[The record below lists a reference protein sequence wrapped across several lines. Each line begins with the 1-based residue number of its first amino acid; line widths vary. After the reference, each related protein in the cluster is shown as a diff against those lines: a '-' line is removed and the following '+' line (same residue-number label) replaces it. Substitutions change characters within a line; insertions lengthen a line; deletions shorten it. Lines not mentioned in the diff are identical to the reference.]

1 MWKNFKI
8 YDIIYMVN
16 NMNSRMERYNFNYED
31 DTPSVD
37 SPSRVQRNNP
47 LYQDIKNS
55 DLSRVR
61 SDDNVRVIDNAGK
74 TIDIDKIRRY
84 VTEISEQPRSRR
96 KSVFVPVQENVR
108 HDESELKPKDYDLNS
123 VLEKAKQSR
132 EIDYDRE
139 RYKKLR
145 DTQYD
150 ILSKLDMYQTNEEK
164 EEDVLTMEDF
174 NTEEKTLIDLINTV
188 TIHNGDVNL
197 LEELMAEDGEE
208 TTLPIKEEAKRDDFR
223 SEFNEEHEDYGN
235 TTVSNL
241 LESISN
247 DPEIA
252 NSPLISTKPI
262 KKEDSNIQFDNNIG
276 VSQTQELVNLKGK
289 EVKADNS
296 FYTSSMSFSKE
307 DFEGFDEL
315 EKSVKKNGV
324 ITTII
329 VVFFVI
335 LIIVSLVVILNYVLK
350 LGLF

>member
-1 MWKNFKI
+1 M

-16 NMNSRMERYNFNYED
+16 NMNSRMERYNSNYED
-31 DTPSVD
+31 DNTALNET
-37 SPSRVQRNNP
+37 PSRVQRNNN
-47 LYQDIKNS
+47 LYQDIRTS

-84 VTEISEQPRSRR
+84 VNEINEQPRSNRR
-96 KSVFVPVQENVR
+96 SVFVPTQEDVR
-108 HDESELKPKDYDLNS
+108 REDNNSKPKDYDLNS

-150 ILSKLDMYQTNEEK
+150 ILNKLDTYQVKDEI
-164 EEDVLTMEDF
+164 EDDLLTLDDF
-174 NTEEKTLIDLINTV
+174 NTEEKTVIDLINTV

-197 LEELMAEDGEE
+197 LEELMGGDGDE
-208 TTLPIKEEAKRDDFR
+208 TTLPIKEELEIDGFKKDVKD
-223 SEFNEEHEDYGN
+223 NTVDYGN

-262 KKEDSNIQFDNNIG
+262 KKLDNVQTKTLNDFNK
-276 VSQTQELVNLKGK
+276 TQELVNLKEK
-289 EVKADNS
+289 DVKVDNS

-315 EKSVKKNGV
+315 EKSVKKNG
-324 ITTII
+324 ILTTVI
-329 VVFFVI
+329 VVFMVVV
-335 LIIVSLVVILNYVLK
+335 IIVSLVVILNYVLK

>member
-1 MWKNFKI
+1 
-8 YDIIYMVN
+8 MVN
-16 NMNSRMERYNFNYED
+16 SMNSRMERYNSNYEED
-31 DTPSVD
+31 NTLRNT
-37 SPSRVQRNNP
+37 PSRVQRNNP
-47 LYQDIKNS
+47 LYEDIKTS

-61 SDDNVRVIDNAGK
+61 SDDNIRVIDNASK
-74 TIDIDKIRRY
+74 TIDIEKIRRY
-84 VTEISEQPRSRR
+84 VNEINEQPRSKRR
-96 KSVFVPVQENVR
+96 SVFMPAHEEVR
-108 HDESELKPKDYDLNS
+108 HEEKDSKPKDYDLNS

-132 EIDYDRE
+132 EIDYDTE

-145 DTQYD
+145 ETQYD
-150 ILSKLDMYQTNEEK
+150 ILNKLDKYQPK
-164 EEDVLTMEDF
+164 EEPEEDMLTLDDF
-174 NTEEKTLIDLINTV
+174 NTEEKTVIDLINTV

-208 TTLPIKEEAKRDDFR
+208 GTLPIKEETKREDFK
-223 SEFNEEHEDYGN
+223 SEIQDSKDYGN

-247 DPEIA
+247 DPEFA

-262 KKEDSNIQFDNNIG
+262 KKVDNTLQDK
-276 VSQTQELVNLKGK
+276 VSIEEIDKTQELVNLKDK
-289 EVKADNS
+289 ESKIDNS

-324 ITTII
+324 FTTML
-329 VVFFVI
+329 VI
-335 LIIVSLVVILNYVLK
+335 LVVVVIIISLVVILNYVLK

>member
-1 MWKNFKI
+1 
-8 YDIIYMVN
+8 MVN
-16 NMNSRMERYNFNYED
+16 NMNSRMERYNSNYEED
-31 DTPSVD
+31 NTTSRDI
-37 SPSRVQRNNP
+37 PSRVQRNNP
-47 LYQDIKNS
+47 LYQDIRTS
-55 DLSRVR
+55 DLTRVR
-61 SDDNVRVIDNAGK
+61 NDDNVRVIDNAGK
-74 TIDIDKIRRY
+74 TIDIEKIRRY
-84 VTEISEQPRSRR
+84 VNEINEQPRSKRR
-96 KSVFVPVQENVR
+96 SVFVPAQ
-108 HDESELKPKDYDLNS
+108 DEVKHEEREVKPKDYDLNS

-150 ILSKLDMYQTNEEK
+150 ILNKLDMYQTKK
-164 EEDVLTMEDF
+164 EEEDLLTLDDF
-174 NTEEKTLIDLINTV
+174 NTEEKTVIDLINTV

-197 LEELMAEDGEE
+197 LEELMGNDGEE
-208 TTLPIKEEAKRDDFR
+208 TTLPIKEETKRDDFK
-223 SEFNEEHEDYGN
+223 SEIQEKSIDYGN

-262 KKEDSNIQFDNNIG
+262 KKIDTNNTIISNNEK
-276 VSQTQELVNLKGK
+276 TQELANLKDK
-289 EVKADNS
+289 EVKLDNS

-315 EKSVKKNGV
+315 EKSVKKNG
-324 ITTII
+324 IFTTII
-329 VVFFVI
+329 VVLIVVV
-335 LIIVSLVVILNYVLK
+335 IIVSLVVILNYVLK